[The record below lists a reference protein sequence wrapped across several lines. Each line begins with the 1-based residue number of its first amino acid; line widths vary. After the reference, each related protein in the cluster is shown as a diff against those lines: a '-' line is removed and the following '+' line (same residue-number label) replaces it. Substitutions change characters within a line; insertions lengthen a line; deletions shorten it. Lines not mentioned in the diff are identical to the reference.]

1 MHSSRISTLNT
12 YRFMSRKASRRMS
25 QSNQVGTRQEL
36 RGDVWNT
43 EIVQTEKQ
51 VRGAQS
57 VVCGECCSG
66 VEKEWRN

>member
-12 YRFMSRKASRRMS
+12 YRFMSRKASRRVS
-25 QSNQVGTRQEL
+25 QSNRVGTRQEL

-57 VVCGECCSG
+57 VVCGECHSG